1 MRKTVTEQL
10 EEGKTFFARKYPEMK
25 YLAYLQAYSNT
36 YAPLDHLKRVYEEAL
51 SVKDV
56 VGLVIGTRPDCVDA
70 PILDYLQS
78 LADQLP
84 MMIVE
89 YGIESTN
96 DKTLIQI
103 RRGHDFAQSRWA
115 VEQTAKRGITCG
127 GHVIVGLPGESRDDI
142 LRQADDISSLPLNI
156 LKIHQMQI
164 IKGTL
169 TEDEYIEM
177 IGEYLQHLRTDIV
190 VERFVSQS
198 PADMLIAPKW
208 GMKNYEFTNRLNQ
221 YLKQKNIKQG
231 ALLKNHY

>member
-1 MRKTVTEQL
+1 MNRRYREYGPWLLSKIGMKTQKISINAGFTCPNRDGSVGVGGCTYCNNQTFNPSYCETTKSITQQL
-10 EEGKTFFARKYPEMK
+10 VEGKTFFARKYPEMK

-164 IKGTL
+164 IRGT
-169 TEDEYIEM
+169 
-177 IGEYLQHLRTDIV
+177 
-190 VERFVSQS
+190 
-198 PADMLIAPKW
+198 
-208 GMKNYEFTNRLNQ
+208 RLAEL
-221 YLKQKNIKQG
+221 YSRWMSI
-231 ALLKNHY
+231 